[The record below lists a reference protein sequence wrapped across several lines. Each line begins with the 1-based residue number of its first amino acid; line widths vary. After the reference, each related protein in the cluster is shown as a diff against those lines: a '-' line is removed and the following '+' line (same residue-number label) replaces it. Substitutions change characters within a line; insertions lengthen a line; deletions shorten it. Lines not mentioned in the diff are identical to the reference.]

1 MAGADRSA
9 MTDMSIRKRL
19 VLLGLVSVLAC
30 CGLAGYAIWTMRSM
44 STASNGALQAQN
56 ESASVSRMY
65 ESFLLDD
72 DQTNMY
78 AAVVALKDPTKKDLA
93 ETTWG
98 QAVAGYRDALKELP
112 VVRGLLSDGTESA
125 TVSAIESNLKAYNGF
140 SQQVRA
146 AAQAGDVQRAV
157 QVATVDNLAPSNA
170 LPTLFE
176 KLRTHVQKRAA
187 AELAS
192 VSDAAA
198 TATMVLGVIAL
209 VALVLVTLAC
219 VVIVRS
225 ITRPVARLLEVAQSY
240 GERDLRPRAN
250 LTQRDEL
257 GSLGA
262 AFDEMATQVSA
273 SVLEIQQ
280 TASSL
285 SATSQQLTA
294 TAEETT
300 RSVGEV
306 ATALQEIADA
316 SEKQAATV
324 SEVRHTSMSSADGL
338 ERSSGHV
345 EAAMSALAS
354 SAGAIGGIV
363 ETISSIAQQTNLLA
377 LNAAIEAA
385 RAGEQGR
392 GFAVVADEVR
402 KLAEESQRSVSQIA
416 SLIGEIQ
423 TAADAAATAAR
434 DGAVSAQDTT
444 RKLVDALAD
453 LSTRSET
460 TSAATE
466 EISASGH
473 ETTGA
478 ASEIADASRQLAEN
492 AEHLNQLA
500 ARWTT

>member
-1 MAGADRSA
+1 
-9 MTDMSIRKRL
+9 MTDLSIRTRL
-19 VLLGLVSVLAC
+19 TILGLVAILSSCA
-30 CGLAGYAIWTMRSM
+30 LAGYAVWTMRTM
-44 STASNGALQAQN
+44 SDASASALRAQDA
-56 ESASVSRMY
+56 SASVSRMF
-65 ESFLLDD
+65 ESWLLDD

-98 QAVAGYRDALKELP
+98 QAVAGYQGAVKELP
-112 VVRGLLSDGTESA
+112 SVRRLLDGSTETGLADQ
-125 TVSAIESNLKAYNGF
+125 IETNLKDYNGF
-140 SQQVRA
+140 SLQVRQFA
-146 AAQAGDVQRAV
+146 VAGNVQRAV
-157 QVATVDNLAPSNA
+157 QVATIDNLAPSNA
-170 LPTLFE
+170 LPDLFQ

-187 AELAS
+187 DQLTS
-192 VSDAAA
+192 VSDAAT
-198 TATMVLGVIAL
+198 TATMVLGLIAL
-209 VALVLVTLAC
+209 VALVLVSLAC
-219 VVIVRS
+219 VIVVRS
-225 ITRPVARLLEVAQSY
+225 ITHPVARLLEVAHAY
-240 GERDLRPRAN
+240 GDRDLRPRAN

-257 GSLGA
+257 GALGA
-262 AFDEMATQVSA
+262 AFDAMAGEVAA
-273 SVLEIQQ
+273 SVLELQQ

-285 SATSQQLTA
+285 SATSQELTA

-306 ATALQEIADA
+306 ASALTEIADA
-316 SEKQAATV
+316 AETQAATV
-324 SEVRHTSMSSADGL
+324 SEVREASLSSADGL

-345 EAAMSALAS
+345 EAAMSTLAA

-363 ETISSIAQQTNLLA
+363 ETISSISQQTNLLA

-434 DGAVSAQDTT
+434 DGAMSAQQTT
-444 RKLVDALAD
+444 KQLVDALAD
-453 LSTRSET
+453 LLARSET
-460 TSAATE
+460 TSTATE

-478 ASEIADASRQLAEN
+478 AREIADASRQLAEN